1 MRKKIWA
8 VIAALCIVIGGVAG
22 FKMTS
27 SASSANISVT
37 ASSKSVKKEQLVDV
51 SVKLS
56 SDTLLEKVNATISY
70 DDTILEFVSS
80 NDQTAVGTS
89 GIINISDTFETGAY
103 EKTYALQF
111 KAIEVGTSDLNI
123 SDAVAEAFD
132 TADVID
138 ISAQTLEINVEINH
152 TESDEA
158 RLSDLLVAPESP
170 EEDFSPD
177 IYEYHVTVGSDTDD
191 ILLSAT
197 PMDENAVVTL
207 EKPEQLSFGE
217 NRMTINVT
225 SVSGKT
231 ATYTI
236 YVNRLSSI
244 QIEETETEDAS
255 VVEPESTSETEVNG
269 DAISGTE
276 TDAADIHESETDIYT
291 SDAENADELPQAES

>member
-37 ASSKSVKKEQLVDV
+37 ASSQSVKKEQLVDV

-56 SDTLLEKVNATISY
+56 SDTQLEKVNATISY

-80 NDQTAVGTS
+80 NDQAAVGAS

-138 ISAQTLEINVEINH
+138 ISAQTLSINVEINH

-158 RLSDLLVAPESP
+158 RLSDLLVAPEST
-170 EEDFSPD
+170 EEDFSPEV
-177 IYEYHVTVGSDTDD
+177 YEYHVTVDSDTED
-191 ILLSAT
+191 ILLSAV

-207 EKPEQLSFGE
+207 EKLDQLVFGE
-217 NRMTINVT
+217 NRVVINVT

-244 QIEETETEDAS
+244 QIEEVETEDAS
-255 VVEPESTSETEVNG
+255 AAETANISETEING
-269 DAISGTE
+269 DVISESE
-276 TDAADIHESETDIYT
+276 TDAADMLEAETNAHEAET
-291 SDAENADELPQAES
+291 ENADGLFKTES